1 MNNTIY
7 QVSIDPGNELILY
20 NPTVYQ
26 YTIPANLITFLLVKI
41 KLTVFAVNLDEVRMD
56 SLDLDTERIKR

>member
-7 QVSIDPGNELILY
+7 QVSIDPENELILY
-20 NPTVYQ
+20 KPYGISIYDPHKFDNFSTGKDQ
-26 YTIPANLITFLLVKI
+26 AHS
-41 KLTVFAVNLDEVRMD
+41 FAVNLDEVRMD